1 MNDEIPYNPP
11 GMDEYHREGARKN
24 SELLRKHAL
33 LKSVAAVRPLGAENA
48 NLGRG
53 AGRPLTDSVA
63 ATGHI
68 HLRVVM
74 ARKNWYVRMA
84 RLHNLTLA
92 KWMQRACDEES
103 GYPPKSQLVTANR

>member
-1 MNDEIPYNPP
+1 M
-11 GMDEYHREGARKN
+11 KN
-24 SELLRKHAL
+24 HVP
-33 LKSVAAVRPLGAENA
+33 LKTGKARPLGAENA

-53 AGRPLTDSVA
+53 AGRPLTDSA
-63 ATGHI
+63 AASGHI

-92 KWMQRACDEES
+92 EWMQRVCDEES
-103 GYPPKSQLVTANR
+103 GYPPKSQLVTANA

>member
-1 MNDEIPYNPP
+1 MSVPHKTTNP
-11 GMDEYHREGARKN
+11 
-24 SELLRKHAL
+24 
-33 LKSVAAVRPLGAENA
+33 V
-48 NLGRG
+48 
-53 AGRPLTDSVA
+53 GRPLTDGVA

-92 KWMQRACDEES
+92 EWMQRVCDEAS
-103 GYPPKSQLVTANR
+103 GYPPKGQNERV

>member
-1 MNDEIPYNPP
+1 MN
-11 GMDEYHREGARKN
+11 
-24 SELLRKHAL
+24 
-33 LKSVAAVRPLGAENA
+33 
-48 NLGRG
+48 
-53 AGRPLTDSVA
+53 DSVA

-92 KWMQRACDEES
+92 EWMQRVCDEES
-103 GYPPKSQLVTANR
+103 GYPPKSQLVTPNASGSAAGDRGASPAKADGQT

>member
-1 MNDEIPYNPP
+1 MSHKCEHGKDS
-11 GMDEYHREGARKN
+11 D
-24 SELLRKHAL
+24 
-33 LKSVAAVRPLGAENA
+33 VCVRCHEESRPV
-48 NLGRG
+48 
-53 AGRPLTDSVA
+53 GRPLNDSTA

-92 KWMQRACDEES
+92 EWMQRVCDEES
-103 GYPPKSQLVTANR
+103 GYPPKSQLVTANGLPEPSRQ

>member
-1 MNDEIPYNPP
+1 VEDKLSHKCEHGKDSDVCVRCAEESHDQP
-11 GMDEYHREGARKN
+11 RGAKTAD
-24 SELLRKHAL
+24 H
-33 LKSVAAVRPLGAENA
+33 
-48 NLGRG
+48 GRG
-53 AGRPLTDSVA
+53 AGRPMNDSVA

-92 KWMQRACDEES
+92 EWMQRECDEAS
-103 GYPPKSQLVTANR
+103 GYPPKSQLVTANATS